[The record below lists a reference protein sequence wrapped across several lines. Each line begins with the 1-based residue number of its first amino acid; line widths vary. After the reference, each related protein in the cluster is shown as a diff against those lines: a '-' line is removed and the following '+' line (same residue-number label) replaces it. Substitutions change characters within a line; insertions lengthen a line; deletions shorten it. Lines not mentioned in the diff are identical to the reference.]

1 MYEHCIN
8 LPENQTNMNNEIET
22 DERLN
27 AGDFMPEKLPS
38 GLNVLTILTYIGSAI
53 SLLGTIYSFATAKT
67 TFENKDAAL
76 EKMNDPNMPGFAKAM
91 MPDTTHFEDMVTK
104 SYENRIPILLISLIA
119 VGLCIAGAMQMRQR
133 KKQGYLLY
141 VIGELL
147 PFIGM
152 VFFIG
157 TYVLTGGGGMIGIG
171 IALLFI
177 ILYTLQRK
185 HLVN

>member
-1 MYEHCIN
+1 MNE
-8 LPENQTNMNNEIET
+8 ETNTN
-22 DERLN
+22 DRLN
-27 AGDFMPEKLPS
+27 ADDFAAEKLPG

-53 SLLGTIYSFATAKT
+53 SLLGSFYSFATAKT
-67 TFENKDAAL
+67 TFDTKDTAL
-76 EKMNDPNMPGFAKAM
+76 EKMNSPEMPAFAKSM
-91 MPDTTHFEDMVTK
+91 MPDPAHFEEMVTK

-119 VGLCIAGAMQMRQR
+119 VGLCIAGAMQMRKR

-147 PFIGM
+147 PFVAMI
-152 VFFIG
+152 FFIG
-157 TYVLTGGGGMIGIG
+157 TFVLTGAGGMIGIG

-177 ILYTLQRK
+177 ILYTMQRK

>member
-1 MYEHCIN
+1 MNE
-8 LPENQTNMNNEIET
+8 ETNTN
-22 DERLN
+22 DRLN
-27 AGDFMPEKLPS
+27 ADDFAGEKLQG

-53 SLLGTIYSFATAKT
+53 SLIGSFYSFATAKT
-67 TFENKDAAL
+67 TFDTKDAAL
-76 EKMNDPNMPGFAKAM
+76 EKMNSPEMPAFAKSM
-91 MPDTTHFEDMVTK
+91 MPDPAHFEEMVTK

-119 VGLCIAGAMQMRQR
+119 VGLCIAGAMQMRKR

-147 PFIGM
+147 PFVAMI
-152 VFFIG
+152 FFIG
-157 TYVLTGGGGMIGIG
+157 TFVLTGAGGMIGIG

-177 ILYTLQRK
+177 ILYTMQRK

>member
-1 MYEHCIN
+1 MNEETNIN
-8 LPENQTNMNNEIET
+8 
-22 DERLN
+22 DRLN
-27 AGDFMPEKLPS
+27 ADDFAAEKLPG

-53 SLLGTIYSFATAKT
+53 SLLGSFYSFATAKT
-67 TFENKDAAL
+67 TFDTKDAAL
-76 EKMNDPNMPGFAKAM
+76 EKMNSPEMPAFAKSM
-91 MPDTTHFEDMVTK
+91 MPDPAHFEEMVTK

-119 VGLCIAGAMQMRQR
+119 VGLCIAGAMQMRKR

-147 PFIGM
+147 PFVAMI
-152 VFFIG
+152 FFIG
-157 TYVLTGGGGMIGIG
+157 TFVLTGAGGMIGIG

-177 ILYTLQRK
+177 ILYTMQRK